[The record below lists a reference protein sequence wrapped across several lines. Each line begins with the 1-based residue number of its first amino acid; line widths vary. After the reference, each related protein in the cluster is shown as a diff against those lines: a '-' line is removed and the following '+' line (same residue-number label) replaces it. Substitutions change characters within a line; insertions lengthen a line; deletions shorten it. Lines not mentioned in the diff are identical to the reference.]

1 MSLDEVEIT
10 PQQTGKLAGILE
22 TKWDRMVADNT
33 QLKEELEAQTV
44 RADIVQKDCDYWHA
58 RALQAE
64 ARGDKFWADMD
75 FMLQQWNKLRAQCV
89 EVDRTIKRGIL
100 TSPEALPAPDDPPPS
115 AVVFNRAL

>member
-1 MSLDEVEIT
+1 MSVEEIT
-10 PQQTGKLAGILE
+10 NAETQKVAGILE
-22 TKWDRMVADNT
+22 TKWGRMVDDNNKLT
-33 QLKEELEAQTV
+33 EELAAQTV
-44 RADIVQKDCDYWHA
+44 RGDIVQKDCDYWHA

-100 TSPEALPAPDDPPPS
+100 TPPEALPSPDDPPPS
-115 AVVFNRAL
+115 VVVFNRGN